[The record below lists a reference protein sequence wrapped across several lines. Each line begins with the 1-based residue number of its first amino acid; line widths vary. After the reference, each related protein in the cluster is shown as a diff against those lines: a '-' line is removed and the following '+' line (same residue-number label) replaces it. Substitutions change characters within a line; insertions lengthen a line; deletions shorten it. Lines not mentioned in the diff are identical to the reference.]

1 MRQFALLTLLLTGL
15 PSSAQS
21 PASQIPVP
29 TIRANTRMILLSVI
43 ATDKSGPVTDLTAN
57 EFSVLENGKPQK
69 LASFAFE
76 QPTLTQQKVEKPL
89 PPNVYTNRPTYLTPS
104 GPLTILLL
112 DALNTQA
119 TDQTYF
125 RRELLQYLA
134 NQVRPGQRLAVFAL
148 GEQLHLL
155 QNFTSDPALLRGAVE
170 GFTAKTSIEL
180 QQDDVFVPPAPKDIT
195 QALGYLR
202 MLRTLKQLQADHGEM
217 TTNQRVAETLAAFR
231 TIARSVAGYPERKNL
246 VWVSSSFPLVYQPQ
260 LALTFDTTR
269 PVFYRAYEREMR
281 ETANI
286 MGDAQIS
293 IYPVDPRGLVGA
305 EIVDA
310 SKPMLDELG
319 RPYTGSVLR
328 EVVNRS
334 SEDRLNDQTSMQ
346 EVADLTGGRAFL
358 NRNDIDNAVALS
370 VADGSVYYTLAYYP
384 ANKAWHGEFRT
395 IHIRVARKGVQ
406 LRYRSGYYATDASQE
421 PRTRDA
427 ELVQALRSDAPPATM
442 VIFDAKVLPAT
453 STLPA
458 PESLTTKYL
467 IGFMVDTR
475 TLSSEPQPN
484 GGHRFSLEFHAAA
497 FSPDGSLVA
506 HTDTQVNT
514 YASRASYERI
524 RDDGLPFHTSLQLP
538 PGRYQLRLVVRDI
551 RTGYLGSLDVPLV
564 IAEPAPAD

>member
-1 MRQFALLTLLLTGL
+1 
-15 PSSAQS
+15 
-21 PASQIPVP
+21 
-29 TIRANTRMILLSVI
+29 
-43 ATDKSGPVTDLTAN
+43 
-57 EFSVLENGKPQK
+57 
-69 LASFAFE
+69 
-76 QPTLTQQKVEKPL
+76 
-89 PPNVYTNRPTYLTPS
+89 
-104 GPLTILLL
+104 
-112 DALNTQA
+112 
-119 TDQTYF
+119 
-125 RRELLQYLA
+125 
-134 NQVRPGQRLAVFAL
+134 
-148 GEQLHLL
+148 
-155 QNFTSDPALLRGAVE
+155 
-170 GFTAKTSIEL
+170 
-180 QQDDVFVPPAPKDIT
+180 
-195 QALGYLR
+195 
-202 MLRTLKQLQADHGEM
+202 
-217 TTNQRVAETLAAFR
+217 
-231 TIARSVAGYPERKNL
+231 
-246 VWVSSSFPLVYQPQ
+246 
-260 LALTFDTTR
+260 
-269 PVFYRAYEREMR
+269 MR

-305 EIVDA
+305 EIIDA

-319 RPYTGSVLR
+319 RGYTGSILG

-334 SEDRLNDQTSMQ
+334 SDDRLNDQTSMQ

-370 VADGSVYYTLAYYP
+370 VADGSSYYTLAYYP

-497 FSPDGSLVA
+497 FSPDGSLAA

>member
-1 MRQFALLTLLLTGL
+1 MRKFVLLALLLTGL
-15 PSSAQS
+15 PSPAQS

-57 EFSVLENGKPQK
+57 EFSVLENGRPQK
-69 LASFAFE
+69 LATFAFE
-76 QPTLTQQKVEKPL
+76 QPTLTEQKVEKPL

-180 QQDDVFVPPAPKDIT
+180 QQDDVFVPSAPKDIT
-195 QALGYLR
+195 QAPGYLR
-202 MLRTLKQLQADHGEM
+202 MLRTLKQLQADHSEM

-269 PVFYRAYEREMR
+269 PVFYRTYEREMR

-310 SKPMLDELG
+310 GKPMLDELG

-334 SEDRLNDQTSMQ
+334 SDDRLNDQTSMQ
-346 EVADLTGGRAFL
+346 EVADLTGGRVFL
-358 NRNDIDNAVALS
+358 NQNDINNAVALS
-370 VADGSVYYTLAYYP
+370 VADGSSYYTLAYYP

-406 LRYRSGYYATDASQE
+406 VRYRSGYYATDASQE

-442 VIFDAKVLPAT
+442 VIFDAKVLPVP

-484 GGHRFSLEFHAAA
+484 GGHHFSLEFHAAA
-497 FSPDGSLVA
+497 FSPDGSLAA

-564 IAEPAPAD
+564 IAEPAPAN